1 MSFVNISK
9 EEKITY
15 LTRLIGK
22 VLKILHLVEEKQHD
36 YKIYLGGLMIDIHS
50 ANDLFD
56 NQLIDILI
64 KLNSIY
70 INDFEYKQLR
80 KIILE
85 CKNNIN
91 FLLEHIQKSEE
102 GVIDNGKSNSQ

>member
-1 MSFVNISK
+1 MSFVKISK

-22 VLKILHLVEEKQHD
+22 VLKVLHLVEEKQHD

-70 INDFEYKQLR
+70 INEFEYKQLR

-91 FLLEHIQKSEE
+91 FLLEYIQKSEE
-102 GVIDNGKSNSQ
+102 GVIDNGESNS

>member
-1 MSFVNISK
+1 MPFVKISTK
-9 EEKITY
+9 EKTVY

-22 VLKILHLVEEKQHD
+22 ILKILHLVEEKQHD
-36 YKIYLGGLMIDIHS
+36 YKIYLGGLMLEIHS
-50 ANDLFD
+50 ANDLFE

-70 INDFEYKQLR
+70 INDFEYKQIR

-91 FLLEHIQKSEE
+91 FLLELLQKDEE
-102 GVIDNGKSNSQ
+102 GVIDNGTSNSK

>member
-1 MSFVNISK
+1 MSFVKISK
-9 EEKITY
+9 QEKIIY

-56 NQLIDILI
+56 NQLIDVLV

-70 INDFEYKQLR
+70 INEFEHKQIR

-91 FLLEHIQKSEE
+91 FLLENIKISEE
-102 GVIDNGKSNSQ
+102 GEIADGKNSKE

>member
-1 MSFVNISK
+1 MSFVKISK

-15 LTRLIGK
+15 LIRLIGK
-22 VLKILHLVEEKQHD
+22 TLKILHLVEEKQHD

-70 INDFEYKQLR
+70 INEFEYKQIR

-91 FLLEHIQKSEE
+91 FLLDAIRKNEE
-102 GVIDNGKSNSQ
+102 GVIDNGTSNS

>member
-1 MSFVNISK
+1 MSFVKISK
-9 EEKITY
+9 EEKILY

-36 YKIYLGGLMIDIHS
+36 YKIYLGGLIIDIHS

-56 NQLIDILI
+56 NQLIDVLI

-70 INDFEYKQLR
+70 INDFEHKQIR
-80 KIILE
+80 KIVLE

-91 FLLEHIQKSEE
+91 FILECIKTSEE
-102 GVIDNGKSNSQ
+102 GEIANGESNKK